1 MSKGLEYLRRKLS
14 QKKGRS
20 ETRYRFYEAKN
31 YVPKNDPTM
40 PVDIQALASAMG
52 WCGQAVD
59 NLADRLVFRTFRY
72 DDVGANE
79 IFAENNADILF
90 DAAILGALITSC
102 DFAYVYDNGSGVPGI
117 RIIDGCD
124 ATGIMD
130 LSTQLLTEGYAV
142 LERDQETKLPI
153 LEAYFEPGRTTYI
166 RPGQPDEVIENQTNA
181 VLLVP
186 IVHRPDAKR
195 EFGRSRISRACMGY
209 QTSAL
214 QATRKSEIAAYFYSY
229 PQRYALGF
237 ETPGDFDRWKASMS
251 AMFTIG
257 RDADGNMPQVGQF
270 PQQSMVPYY
279 DHLKMFAGLFA
290 GETGMTLED
299 MGFPMVNPSSAEAI
313 KAAHDVLRLKAR
325 KAQRSFSASFCNVA
339 YTAVCLRDN
348 LPYERD
354 VIKNIKPIWEPIFE
368 PDASQY
374 GAIGDA
380 IFKINTASEGYIGR
394 NTIHD
399 MTGIAPEGGDNGGD
413 SGRSSGALAGYFQNI
428 PDGDADGQNTGA
440 SDEAD

>member
-1 MSKGLEYLRRKLS
+1 MKAKLACFLLLVTMAFGLATA
-14 QKKGRS
+14 Q
-20 ETRYRFYEAKN
+20 
-31 YVPKNDPTM
+31 
-40 PVDIQALASAMG
+40 
-52 WCGQAVD
+52 
-59 NLADRLVFRTFRY
+59 DRGLTV
-72 DDVGANE
+72 
-79 IFAENNADILF
+79 
-90 DAAILGALITSC
+90 
-102 DFAYVYDNGSGVPGI
+102 SGVVTDPQGEPVPGVVVQI
-117 RIIDGCD
+117 QGTTQGVTADVSGHYSINVPAG
-124 ATGIMD
+124 T
-130 LSTQLLTEGYAV
+130 STLIFT
-142 LERDQETKLPI
+142 
-153 LEAYFEPGRTTYI
+153 
-166 RPGQPDEVIENQTNA
+166 
-181 VLLVP
+181 
-186 IVHRPDAKR
+186 
-195 EFGRSRISRACMGY
+195 CMGY

-299 MGFPMVNPSSAEAI
+299 MGLPAP
-313 KAAHDVLRLKAR
+313 
-325 KAQRSFSASFCNVA
+325 SFSASFCNVA

-394 NTIHD
+394 NTIYD

-413 SGRSSGALAGYFQNI
+413 GGRSSGALAGYFQNI

-440 SDEAD
+440 PDETD